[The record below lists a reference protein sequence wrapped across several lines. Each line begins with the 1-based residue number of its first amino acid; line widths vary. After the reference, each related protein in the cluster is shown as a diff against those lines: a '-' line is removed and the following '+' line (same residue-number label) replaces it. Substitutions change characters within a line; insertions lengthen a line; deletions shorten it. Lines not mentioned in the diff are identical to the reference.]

1 MTTMA
6 HLGAGPEQRPVR
18 ILIVEDHPALRG
30 VVRLACESDPS
41 LAVVGEA
48 TTGEAALEMCGTAD
62 PDVVVLDLGLP
73 GMGGTEVARRMRQA
87 GSRAKILILA
97 GPTDD
102 DRVFECIRIGV
113 DGYLGKS
120 AGAQQITVAIGTIA
134 RGGRVFTPEQE
145 ARARDQLGAMARRAR
160 EASQISATVTARE
173 LEILELISVGLTMK
187 QVGTRLGI
195 SPRTVETHIA
205 KLYRKLGVGTR
216 VQAIARA
223 ASLGLID
230 LEGFGR

>member
-1 MTTMA
+1 MTPIA
-6 HLGAGPEQRPVR
+6 QIGGGLDQRPIRV
-18 ILIVEDHPALRG
+18 LIVEDHPALRG
-30 VVRLACESDPS
+30 VVRSACESDPA

-48 TTGEAALEMCGTAD
+48 ITGHAALDMCETTD

-73 GMGGTEVARRMRQA
+73 GMGGTEVARRLRQA
-87 GSRAKILILA
+87 GSRAKILIIA
-97 GPTDD
+97 GPTED
-102 DRVFECIRIGV
+102 DRVFECMRIGV

-120 AGAQQITVAIGTIA
+120 AGTEQITGAIATIT

-160 EASQISATVTARE
+160 EASRVAALITTRE
-173 LEILELISVGLTMK
+173 REILELISFGLTMK
-187 QVGTRLGI
+187 QVATRLGI

-205 KLYRKLGVGTR
+205 KLYRKLGVGSR

-230 LEGFGR
+230 LEEPER